1 MDRLPFLCVKFP
13 SYYGRCVLFFP
24 VSCRYPEMG
33 HIESLPENK
42 KPRLSQRM
50 GSMSYTTEKLPNE
63 PIVFAKLHTDF
74 NIVEEGE
81 PLNSDALALIE
92 AQAEPVYYIADI
104 SDYPPSLDDVVS
116 AVNWG
121 GKGKAPTLNHPNVC
135 EAIIV
140 SRSAMVKL
148 AVKGLR
154 SASWG
159 NMKVQCFE
167 TLEEALAYA
176 RR

>member
-1 MDRLPFLCVKFP
+1 
-13 SYYGRCVLFFP
+13 
-24 VSCRYPEMG
+24 
-33 HIESLPENK
+33 
-42 KPRLSQRM
+42 
-50 GSMSYTTEKLPNE
+50 MSYTAEKLPGE
-63 PIVFAKLHTDF
+63 PIVFAKLNADF
-74 NIVEEGE
+74 SVAKEGE
-81 PLNSDALALIE
+81 PLNSDALMLIE
-92 AQAEPVYYIADI
+92 AEAEPVFYVADI
-104 SDYPPSLDDVVS
+104 SDYPPSIDDIVA

-140 SRSAMVKL
+140 SRSSVVKL
-148 AVKGLR
+148 AVQGLR

-167 TLEEALAYA
+167 TLDEAMAYA